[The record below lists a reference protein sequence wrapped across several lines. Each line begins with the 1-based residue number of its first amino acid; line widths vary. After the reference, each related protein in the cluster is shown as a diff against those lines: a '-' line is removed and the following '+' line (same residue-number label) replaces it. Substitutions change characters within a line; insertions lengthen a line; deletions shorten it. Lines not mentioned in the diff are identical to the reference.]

1 MSFLRFPNEVP
12 RIGLDEA
19 ASSMA
24 LYAAWKGV
32 RRKGGACGADGVT
45 VEQFGR
51 RLERNLLDLER
62 RLREGRYEPDPL
74 RFAAIPK
81 DTPGKWR
88 HLGIPTVRD
97 RVVFHAVS
105 TLLLERLDGVFAP
118 CSFAYRPGR
127 GIQEAIGAVSS
138 LVRRGR
144 VLVVF
149 GDIRGC
155 FDELDWDVLSAALR
169 HWISDQRLRS
179 LLNRAFRV
187 PLVRNSRILR
197 RFRGV
202 PQGSPLSPVLANIYL
217 DVFDR
222 EMLRRGYP
230 LVRYADDWIL
240 PAASEREARLGLAA
254 AEAVLSLLR
263 ISLNK
268 EKSGV
273 VDVRRER
280 VVFLGHALSADGV
293 DAAPKGWERVRA
305 AAEAYRNAPNEAE
318 RRRARAHLCH
328 LRALYEQTG
337 VFKRG
342 GDDVSR

>member
-1 MSFLRFPNEVP
+1 MPFLRFPSEVP

-19 ASSMA
+19 ASSTA
-24 LYAAWKGV
+24 LYAAWNGV

-81 DTPGKWR
+81 DAPGKWR

-105 TLLLERLDGVFAP
+105 TLLLARLDGIFAP

-127 GIQEAIGAVSS
+127 GIREAIGAVSS
-138 LVRRGR
+138 LVRQGR

-169 HWISDQRLRS
+169 HWISDQGLRS

-187 PLVRNSRILR
+187 PLVRDSRILR

-222 EMLRRGYP
+222 EMLGRGYP
-230 LVRYADDWIL
+230 LVRYADDWIF
-240 PAASEREARLGLAA
+240 PAASEREARCGFAA
-254 AEAVLSLLR
+254 AEAALSLLR
-263 ISLNK
+263 IALNK

-280 VVFLGHALSADGV
+280 VVFLGHALSADRV
-293 DAAPKGWERVRA
+293 DAAPKAWERVRA

-318 RRRARAHLCH
+318 RRRARARLCH

-337 VFKRG
+337 VSERR